1 MLYCARV
8 FATIWTAI
16 LFHIERETAAKEA
29 TVMKTE
35 EKQAAANIDSVRV
48 PLTAPQEADEPAA
61 TAAPSPKPVRPWHPS
76 WIYAM

>member
-1 MLYCARV
+1 
-8 FATIWTAI
+8 
-16 LFHIERETAAKEA
+16 
-29 TVMKTE
+29 MKTE

>member
-16 LFHIERETAAKEA
+16 LRHIEPETAAKEV

-35 EKQAAANIDSVRV
+35 EKQAASSIDSSRV
-48 PLTAPQEADEPAA
+48 PLTAPQEADEPTSSAA
-61 TAAPSPKPVRPWHPS
+61 QSPKPARPWHPS

>member
-1 MLYCARV
+1 MLHCALV

-16 LFHIERETAAKEA
+16 LRHIETETAAKEA

-35 EKQAAANIDSVRV
+35 EKQAASSDSARV
-48 PLTAPQEADEPAA
+48 PLTTPQEADEPSA
-61 TAAPSPKPVRPWHPS
+61 TAAPSPKPMRPWHPS